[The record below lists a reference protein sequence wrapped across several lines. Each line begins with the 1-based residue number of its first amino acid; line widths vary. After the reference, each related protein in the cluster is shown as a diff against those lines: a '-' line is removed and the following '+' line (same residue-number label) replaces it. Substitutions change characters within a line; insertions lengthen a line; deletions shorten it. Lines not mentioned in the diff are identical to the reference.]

1 MKRMIIIDSNSL
13 IVLVLGLMNPSL
25 IKNHKRTSIYEEEDY
40 FNLLSVIPNFESIIV
55 LPNIWTEVDNLLN
68 NFSGNYRE
76 HYVDKIL
83 HLVKSTSEKYFET
96 HKIIN
101 NDYFLDLGITDTL
114 ILECAKDCNLL
125 VSSDSKLSDYTRAF
139 GIKVYDMKAIKNEK
153 YK

>member
-1 MKRMIIIDSNSL
+1 MLKCRQ
-13 IVLVLGLMNPSL
+13 
-25 IKNHKRTSIYEEEDY
+25 IY
-40 FNLLSVIPNFESIIV
+40 N
-55 LPNIWTEVDNLLN
+55 NLLN

-139 GIKVYDMKAIKNEK
+139 GIKVYDMKVDNPLILTPAFRSKLTPQPNLHFSCLIDA
-153 YK
+153 